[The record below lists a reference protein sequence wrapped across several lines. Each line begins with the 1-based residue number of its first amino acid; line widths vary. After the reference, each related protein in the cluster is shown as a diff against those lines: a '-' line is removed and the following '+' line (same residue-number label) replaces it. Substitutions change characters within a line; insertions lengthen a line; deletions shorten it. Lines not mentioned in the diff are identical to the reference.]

1 MDTKHNDDVAE
12 RYPHIREH
20 IRQHPR
26 FWEAVFLAEKIGK
39 FQEGDRELDF
49 YKTRLDQI
57 IKEINKDIREQHG
70 LC

>member
-1 MDTKHNDDVAE
+1 
-12 RYPHIREH
+12 
-20 IRQHPR
+20 
-26 FWEAVFLAEKIGK
+26 
-39 FQEGDRELDF
+39 LDF